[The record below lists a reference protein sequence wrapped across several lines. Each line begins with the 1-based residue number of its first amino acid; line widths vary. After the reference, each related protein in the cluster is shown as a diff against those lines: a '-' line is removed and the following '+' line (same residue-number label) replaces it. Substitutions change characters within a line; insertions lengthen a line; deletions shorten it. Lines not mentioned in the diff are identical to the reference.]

1 MLLAHYLIVEHK
13 ADVTNDPSIPQLL
26 HDMNNFMDSED
37 SEEYRLMQEIIQ
49 EMKNQG
55 VDVTAM

>member
-26 HDMNNFMDSED
+26 QDLNNFMDSED

-55 VDVTAM
+55 VDVTFM